1 MTLTAGD
8 GWLLGGARAE
18 VSGRRGPLSWVLKN
32 SSEVKGWWEERTRYS
47 IWKGLEVSTSRIRGH
62 YLSGATVVSFLLPLP
77 LLPLQKTAPLL
88 RDPGRMGTSVIWIF
102 SFVKCLLASF
112 VHLFIWLPV
121 TLVLLL
127 VYLFWGLCFAFYYV
141 KLMFCIQPLYQSYV
155 LIVFSTYYVTFSFSM
170 ISSHMT
176 LILMSNISLFAFMVN
191 ISCAVFKK
199 SFPSPRSWR
208 YFTGLS

>member
-141 KLMFCIQPLYQSYV
+141 KLHVLYTTPLSVICIDCFFYL
-155 LIVFSTYYVTFSFSM
+155 LCDF
-170 ISSHMT
+170 
-176 LILMSNISLFAFMVN
+176 LILNDFFSHDLNFNVKYIIICL
-191 ISCAVFKK
+191 
-199 SFPSPRSWR
+199 
-208 YFTGLS
+208 YG